1 MFYFIIY
8 YNFRA
13 IIIILSL
20 SDNADAF
27 RDKTHEERWLNYFS
41 EKLLTKQLE
50 NAIRTLMKGN

>member
-20 SDNADAF
+20 SDNADASK
-27 RDKTHEERWLNYFS
+27 DKTHEERWLNYFF
-41 EKLLTKQLE
+41 
-50 NAIRTLMKGN
+50 